1 MKVTAIAA
9 MSKNRVIGSNNGIPW
24 YLQEDFRFFKRTTL
38 NHPIIMGRK
47 TFESIGKP
55 LPKRTNMVVTKNPFY
70 ISSGIVILHSL
81 EAALEMANN
90 HGEEEVFIIG
100 GGTIY
105 QQSLPFLDSI
115 YLTEVQTELEGDTF
129 FPELN
134 FNNWKVSEILSHKK
148 DSKNDF
154 DFIIKRYERI

>member
-115 YLTEVQTELEGDTF
+115 YLTEVQTELAGDTF

-154 DFIIKRYERI
+154 DFIIKKYERI

>member
-115 YLTEVQTELEGDTF
+115 YLTEVQTELAGDTF